1 MTVQINDTVRNG
13 MLNAI
18 ETGGGASAALKVF
31 TGAQPAA
38 TTDANSGTDLVTI
51 NLPADWANDAA
62 TGAKT
67 LKGTWSGTAS
77 AGAASTPGHFRLYT
91 DQSTMDGTTC
101 FMQGSCGVGGG
112 DLSFDGTI
120 TSGQTVTISTFTLT
134 EGSS

>member
-1 MTVQINDTVRNG
+1 MTVQINDAVRSG
-13 MLNAI
+13 MLDAI
-18 ETGGGASAALKVF
+18 ETGGGITGSMKVF

-51 NLPADWANDAA
+51 NLPADWMNAA
-62 TGAKT
+62 ASGAMT
-67 LKGTWSGTAS
+67 LKGVWSGTAG
-77 AGAASTPGHFRLYT
+77 AGAASTPGHFRVYT
-91 DQSTMDGTTC
+91 SQVTMDGTTC
-101 FMQGSCGVGGG
+101 FAQGSCAVGGG